1 MRHIGREEKDSSWW
15 QSQPLNYRIVP
26 MLVRAVWQLKR
37 LANSRRA
44 RRELR
49 KPAPQNID
57 ILGISSAD
65 FSWMTHSLFDR

>member
-1 MRHIGREEKDSSWW
+1 
-15 QSQPLNYRIVP
+15 